1 MSITA
6 RMLPFSLRRDFRN
19 RLRDCLCRYLQPGNL
34 VCDIGCGAR
43 PFSELLSHLG
53 CSQVGIDTIDGFYGE
68 DVCDI
73 VANADAIPVAD
84 GVADAVLSTQVIEH
98 LPDPDMAIDRLVHHS
113 VILELNIASYR
124 LAASKKKQVV
134 SSKSRKVGV
143 S

>member
-1 MSITA
+1 M
-6 RMLPFSLRRDFRN
+6 
-19 RLRDCLCRYLQPGNL
+19 
-34 VCDIGCGAR
+34 CDIGCGAR